1 MCEHVCARVNLSQ
14 ELQAGLLT
22 VVEQVPGLTVAA
34 DKTATLER
42 GYWPSYNVPFF
53 PEVTGSR
60 VISMQ
65 GVLSEP
71 VDVENGVCR
80 LSFSR

>member
-1 MCEHVCARVNLSQ
+1 MCEHMCARVNLSQ

-42 GYWPSYNVPFF
+42 GYWPSKRSLLPRGDMDLPLTLLPLKAAWLKEFF
-53 PEVTGSR
+53 ERQLTR
-60 VISMQ
+60 
-65 GVLSEP
+65 
-71 VDVENGVCR
+71 R
-80 LSFSR
+80 K

>member
-1 MCEHVCARVNLSQ
+1 MCEHMCARVNLSQ

-53 PEVTGSR
+53 PEVTW
-60 VISMQ
+60 I
-65 GVLSEP
+65 
-71 VDVENGVCR
+71 CR
-80 LSFSR
+80 LLFSR